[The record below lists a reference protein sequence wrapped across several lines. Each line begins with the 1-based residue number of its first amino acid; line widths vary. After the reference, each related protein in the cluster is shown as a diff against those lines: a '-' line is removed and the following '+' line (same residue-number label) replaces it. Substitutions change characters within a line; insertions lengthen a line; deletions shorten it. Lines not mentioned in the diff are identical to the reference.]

1 MGRSEQEET
10 CTGESDLGIKIIS
23 LLKLTATIS
32 DSVLHEGHDTKS
44 TVLKTS
50 GSRVSDCASSKA
62 GFTTY
67 SVTLGKSLDI

>member
-1 MGRSEQEET
+1 ME
-10 CTGESDLGIKIIS
+10 ESDLVIKIIS
-23 LLKLTATIS
+23 LLKLIATIS
-32 DSVLHEGHDTKS
+32 DSVLHAGHDTKS
-44 TVLKTS
+44 IVLKTP